1 MILIYILLAV
11 VLIPWLYG
19 FYISNDLSVK
29 NGDLTK
35 YKNMLVVYP
44 HPDDETLASGG
55 IIRNFSDLQ
64 RDVTLIVLTRGEKGN
79 DDAHLD
85 NSLKK
90 IREQELQSAAQTLG
104 VKKIILEDFGDGEL
118 SKNKKEVQAYLQ
130 KQIVDIKP
138 DLILTY
144 DLAGLYGHAD
154 HIVTSE
160 ILTDLVIKK
169 YPHIALIYAALPKK
183 TLSMITLPEHMAK
196 DPAYAKRRV
205 TPTMKIWIGTNIY
218 YRIRALYRY
227 RSQLY
232 SFRKSFPIPWI
243 PLWYYYSMQVFE
255 YYHNA
260 HEPSHTPY
268 MVQ

>member
-1 MILIYILLAV
+1 MALIYFILVVLAV
-11 VLIPWLYG
+11 TWIIG
-19 FYISNDLSVK
+19 FIISNDLTVP
-29 NGDLTK
+29 NGSIKK
-35 YKNMLVVYP
+35 YKKILVIYP

-55 IIRNFSDLQ
+55 IIKNLSDQ
-64 RDVTLIVLTRGEKGN
+64 GSDVTLIVLTQGEKGN

-90 IREQELQSAAQTLG
+90 IREKELQNAAQTLG
-104 VKKIILEDFGDGEL
+104 VKKIIMEDFGDGEL
-118 SKNKKEVQAYLQ
+118 TKNKDKIHEYLQ
-130 KQIVDIKP
+130 KQIIRIMP

-160 ILTDLVIKK
+160 ILTDLVINK

-183 TLSMITLPEHMAK
+183 ALSMITLPEHMAK
-196 DPAYAKRRV
+196 DPLYAKKRV
-205 TPTMKIWIGTNIY
+205 TPTMKIWIGSNIY

-227 RSQLY
+227 NSQLY

-255 YYHNA
+255 YYHKA
-260 HEPSHTPY
+260 H
-268 MVQ
+268 

>member
-1 MILIYILLAV
+1 MLLLYIALAILIL
-11 VLIPWLYG
+11 PWIVG
-19 FYISNDLSVK
+19 VFISNDFTVQSESIK
-29 NGDLTK
+29 K
-35 YKNMLVVYP
+35 YKKILIIYP

-55 IIRNFSDLQ
+55 IIRNFSDQ
-64 RDVTLIVLTRGEKGN
+64 GSDVTLIVLTRGEKGN

-85 NSLKK
+85 DSLKK
-90 IREQELQSAAQTLG
+90 TRELELKNAAQSLG
-104 VKKIILEDFGDGEL
+104 INRIVLEDFGDGEL
-118 SKNKKEVQAYLQ
+118 TKNKAQVASYLQ
-130 KQIVDIKP
+130 KQVLEINP
-138 DLILTY
+138 ELILTY
-144 DLAGLYGHAD
+144 DLAGLYGHDD

-160 ILTDLVIKK
+160 ILTDLVTRKF
-169 YPHIALIYAALPKK
+169 PHIALIYAALPKK

-218 YRIRALYRY
+218 YRIRALYSY

-255 YYHNA
+255 YYHKVN
-260 HEPSHTPY
+260 
-268 MVQ
+268 